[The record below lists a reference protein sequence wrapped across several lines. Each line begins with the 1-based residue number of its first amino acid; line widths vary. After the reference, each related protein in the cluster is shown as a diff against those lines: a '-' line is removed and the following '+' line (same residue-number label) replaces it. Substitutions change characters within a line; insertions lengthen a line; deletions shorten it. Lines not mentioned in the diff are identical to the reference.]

1 VTAAGPTTNLARAP
15 TPGPKSFV
23 PVAAP
28 LSVYATTLPLR
39 GPAGRAFGFRV
50 SAAGLGAR
58 WFPVGRS
65 GAAFGV
71 ANHTRLNVY
80 QLLQAVDEMAVQGVP
95 YGGHA
100 TLQAQAIDLLEALN
114 RAGTIG

>member
-1 VTAAGPTTNLARAP
+1 MLAAA
-15 TPGPKSFV
+15 
-23 PVAAP
+23 

-39 GPAGRAFGFRV
+39 GPAGRAFGFAV
-50 SAAGLGAR
+50 SATGLGAR

-80 QLLQAVDEMAVQGVP
+80 QLLLAVNQQAVAGVLYDGNP
-95 YGGHA
+95 VRQREA
-100 TLQAQAIDLLEALN
+100 NNLFLALN
-114 RAGTIG
+114 RIGSIG